1 MKSQFLKAVL
11 ILTGAFTMIVASG
24 CRNTAHGVVNDTQ
37 RNTHNIGRGVEK
49 VGHKIGEGVETT
61 GEKIQDSTR

>member
-1 MKSQFLKAVL
+1 MNTQFLKPAL
-11 ILTGAFTMIVASG
+11 ILTGALMLIAAGG

-37 RNTHNIGRGVEK
+37 RNTRKVGRGVEK

>member
-1 MKSQFLKAVL
+1 MKHTSLKLASLLAAAAVL
-11 ILTGAFTMIVASG
+11 SIAS

-37 RNTHNIGRGVEK
+37 RNTRKVGNGVER

>member
-1 MKSQFLKAVL
+1 MKNQSLRPAVIVFGAITL
-11 ILTGAFTMIVASG
+11 IAASS